1 MKRVVMSF
9 AAIAVVSTV
18 VSAGPSFEITPM
30 VGKKIYNDDK
40 PRFDDSEVLYGV
52 RGNVYVTENISAQ
65 VGFEASTENGIRTDL
80 SDPSVPGDTD
90 LQRYSLNAQYDI
102 PTATKVTP
110 YVFAGGGYEK
120 ISHEY
125 EPENIESQ
133 PFVDAGVGL
142 RYALTDKVDIV
153 TEVRG
158 IHKTSDKDD
167 DILGGVG
174 VGFKFGGSPTYSQP
188 AQNRPKAMTMQEL
201 AELAKK
207 SEERNVPVKMSAP
220 IVVNTPPTEVQI
232 PMAKT
237 YPMEDSRV
245 VSPVVNNSAAVP
257 DNIEISSEIV
267 YDSDESVNVCNV
279 MGGGTPYV
287 DVDYLEERRSIST
300 TPAVEDIHFED
311 NIQSE
316 AVSSSRLSGYFIQVV
331 ALSKSSPDRMVA
343 KLKSK
348 GYPVVL
354 KKTKRLTKVLVGPY
368 SNRSVAAKSLMK
380 IKRIQGDAFIYR
392 KK

>member
-40 PRFDDSEVLYGV
+40 PRFDDSEVLYGA
-52 RGNVYVTENISAQ
+52 RGNVYLSDNISAQ
-65 VGFEASTENGIRTDL
+65 IGFEASSKNGIRTDL
-80 SDPSVPGDTD
+80 TSPSIPGNTD

-102 PTATKVTP
+102 PTGTKVTP

-125 EPENIESQ
+125 EPEGIESQ
-133 PFVDAGVGL
+133 PFVDAGGGL
-142 RYALTDKVDIV
+142 RYAVNDKIDIV
-153 TEVRG
+153 TEVRA
-158 IHKTSDKDD
+158 IHKTKDEDD
-167 DILGGVG
+167 DILAGVG
-174 VGFKFGGSPTYSQP
+174 VGFKFGGTQSTYSRP
-188 AQNRPKAMTMQEL
+188 APSRPHAMTMAEL
-201 AELAKK
+201 AKLAKK

-220 IVVNTPPTEVQI
+220 IVVTTPPPAEVQI

-237 YPMEDSRV
+237 YPIIDEG
-245 VSPVVNNSAAVP
+245 SPVVSNNAVVP
-257 DNIEISSEIV
+257 NVEISSEIV
-267 YDSDESVNVCNV
+267 YDNDDSVNVCNM

-287 DVDYLEERRSIST
+287 DVDYLEEQKSSLS
-300 TPAVEDIHFED
+300 PAIEDNIHFED
-311 NIQSE
+311 NIQSDVV
-316 AVSSSRLSGYFIQVV
+316 APSSLSGYFIQVV
-331 ALSKSSPDRMVA
+331 ALSKSSPNRMVA

-368 SNRSVAAKSLMK
+368 SSRSVAAKSLLK